1 MPRLFRL
8 KMIVYEKRILGNGL
22 RVIVHQDHSTPMV
35 AVNVLY
41 DVGSRDE
48 EPGKTGFA
56 HLFEHLMFGG
66 SENIPDFDG
75 PIQLAGGENNA
86 FTNADMTNFF
96 NILPAQNIETALWL
110 ESDRM
115 NKLEFSQRS
124 LDIQK
129 KVVIEEFNE
138 TCLGVPYGD
147 LWHHLCALCYKKHP
161 YQWPTIGLKPDHIR
175 DALLEDVQ
183 SFFYRFYRPRNA
195 ILVIAGNIE
204 YEKAFDLVEK
214 WFGDIESGEYYHREL
229 PQEDPQSTYRK
240 EVVKADVPM
249 PSINLAF
256 HMPARLDPE
265 YYSYDLL
272 SDVLCNGP
280 SSRLYR
286 KMVKENSIYSDID
299 AFITGS
305 IDPGLLIVTGRPM
318 EGVDPQSAIDHV
330 IGELNELCN
339 ERVSENELIKL
350 KNKIESNLVFAEV
363 NILNKAMSLAY
374 FELIGDAGEI
384 NRESEHYNK
393 VTPDD
398 VQRAANAVFR
408 LENCSEVTYI
418 PSVN

>member
-1 MPRLFRL
+1 
-8 KMIVYEKRILGNGL
+8 MIGYDKRILSNGL
-22 RVIVHQDHSTPMV
+22 RVIVHEDHSTPMA

-48 EPGKTGFA
+48 DPEKTGFA

-66 SENIPDFDG
+66 SENVADFDK

-86 FTNADMTNFF
+86 FTNADMTNFY
-96 NILPAQNIETALWL
+96 NVLPAQNIETALWL

-115 NKLEFSQRS
+115 NRLDFSQKA

-147 LWHHLCALCYKKHP
+147 LWHHLCALCYKRHP
-161 YQWPTIGLKPDHIR
+161 YRWPTIGLIPDHIKE
-175 DALLEDVQ
+175 AQLNDVK
-183 SFFYRFYRPRNA
+183 SFFYKFYRPRNA

-204 YEKAFDLVEK
+204 IEKAFDLADK
-214 WFGDIESGEYYHREL
+214 WFGDIDSGEFNHREL
-229 PQEDPQSTYRK
+229 PQEDPQIDFRQK
-240 EVVKADVPM
+240 IVNGDVPM

-256 HMPARLDPE
+256 HMPGRLDPD

-272 SDVLCNGP
+272 SDVLSNGP
-280 SSRLYR
+280 SSRLFR
-286 KMVKENSIYSDID
+286 RLVKEEFIFSDID

-305 IDPGLLIVTGRPM
+305 VDPGLLIVTGKPM
-318 EGVDPQSAIDHV
+318 EGIDNQSAINYV
-330 IGELNELCN
+330 MKELNLLCN
-339 ERVSENELIKL
+339 ETVADQELVKL
-350 KNKIESNLVFAEV
+350 KNKVESNLIFSEV

-384 NRESEHYNK
+384 NRESEHYNR

-398 VQRAANAVFR
+398 VQKAADAIFR
-408 LENCSEVTYI
+408 MENCCEVTYL
-418 PSVN
+418 PQAV